1 MSAANLGLSCLP
13 VEVEVDVAER
23 GFPSLSIVGLP
34 TKAVEEA
41 KERVRTAL
49 TNCGFEFPQKKITVN
64 LAPADVPKEGA
75 AYDLPIAIGILA
87 ASGMIKMDT
96 EALYYGE
103 LGLDG
108 TLRHTKGVLL
118 VGLLAKEEKIKR
130 IYVPRVSANEAAV
143 VDGIRVMPVV
153 NLSELTRH
161 LGEGKKIEPLHHIEI
176 EKIIDEAEV
185 EFDLSEIVGQETAK
199 RALMVAAAG
208 GHNLLMSGP
217 PGSGK
222 TMLSRALP
230 GILPRLNKDE
240 SLEVT
245 RIYSAAGLIEPG
257 EALIRRRPFRS
268 PHHSTSMVGLIGG
281 GSRPM
286 PGEVSLAHLGVLF
299 LDEMAEFPR
308 SVLEALR
315 QPIEDQKVGVI
326 RAAGRVE
333 YPASFML
340 VAAVNPCPCGY
351 LNHPARECQ
360 CTPLTIS
367 KYQRRISGPIL
378 DRIDLHVEVPAVEV
392 VKLAEKTQKLETE
405 KTQSESRRVRE
416 LVMKAREIQTKR
428 LATPQAT
435 HAGGQAKIYCNAQM
449 KNKQV
454 KEFCPLDSQSQ
465 LVLNR
470 AVEKFDLSA
479 RAYFRIIKVAR
490 TIADLAAVENIG
502 VAHISEALQYRERVF

>member
-1 MSAANLGLSCLP
+1 MLAHVMSAANLGLSCLP

-143 VDGIRVMPVV
+143 VDDIRVMPVI

-230 GILPRLNKDE
+230 GILPRLNKNE

-286 PGEVSLAHLGVLF
+286 PGEGSLAHLGVLF

-428 LATPQAT
+428 LA
-435 HAGGQAKIYCNAQM
+435 GLKFYCNAQM

>member
-1 MSAANLGLSCLP
+1 MLAHVMSAANLGLSCIQ

-41 KERVRTAL
+41 KERVRTAM

-75 AYDLPIAIGILA
+75 AYDLPIAVGILA
-87 ASGMIKMDT
+87 ASGMMMMDT

-118 VGLLAKEEKIKR
+118 VGLLAKEQKIKR

-143 VDGIRVMPVV
+143 VDNIRVIPVI
-153 NLSELTRH
+153 NLSELARH
-161 LGEGKKIEPLHHIEI
+161 FGEGKKIEPLHHIEI

-185 EFDLSEIVGQETAK
+185 EFDLAEIVGQETAK

-351 LNHPARECQ
+351 LNHPTRECQ

-392 VKLAEKTQKLETE
+392 VKLATPSTTKVGTGGQA
-405 KTQSESRRVRE
+405 ESKRVRE
-416 LVMKAREIQTKR
+416 EVMKAREIQVKR
-428 LATPQAT
+428 LVDS
-435 HAGGQAKIYCNAQM
+435 KIYCNAQM
-449 KNKQV
+449 KNKLV
-454 KEFCPLDSQSQ
+454 KEFCPLDAPSQ
-465 LVLNR
+465 LILNR

-479 RAYFRIIKVAR
+479 RAYFRVIKVAR
-490 TIADLAAVENIG
+490 TIADLAASENIG
-502 VAHISEALQYRERVF
+502 SEHLSEALQYRERVF

>member
-23 GFPSLSIVGLP
+23 GFPGLSIVGLP

-41 KERVRTAL
+41 KERVRTAM
-49 TNCGFEFPQKKITVN
+49 TNCGFDFPQKKITVN

-75 AYDLPIAIGILA
+75 AYDLPIAMGILA
-87 ASGMIKMDT
+87 AAGMIKLDP
-96 EALYYGE
+96 EAFYYGE

-108 TLRHTKGVLL
+108 SLRHTRGVLL
-118 VGLLAKEEKIKR
+118 VGLLAREQKIKR
-130 IYVPRVSANEAAV
+130 IYVPRISANEAAV
-143 VDGIRVMPVV
+143 VAEIEVMPVV
-153 NLSELTRH
+153 NLIELAKH
-161 LGEGKKIEPLHHIEI
+161 LGEGKKIEPLHHIEV

-185 EFDLSEIVGQETAK
+185 EFDLSEVVGQETAK

-245 RIYSAAGLIEPG
+245 RVYSAAGMIEPG
-257 EALIRRRPFRS
+257 EALVRRRPFRS

-281 GSRPM
+281 GSHPM

-315 QPIEDQKVGVI
+315 GPIEDQKVSVI

-351 LNHPARECQ
+351 LNHPTRECK
-360 CTPLTIS
+360 CTPLAILR
-367 KYQRRISGPIL
+367 YQRRISGPIL
-378 DRIDLHVEVPAVEV
+378 DRIDLHIEVPAVEV
-392 VKLAEKTQKLETE
+392 VKLAENAQKTNQG
-405 KTQSESRRVRE
+405 ESKRVRDE
-416 LVMKAREIQTKR
+416 VMRAREIQTAR
-428 LATPQAT
+428 LA
-435 HAGGQAKIYCNAQM
+435 GSKIYCNAQM
-449 KNKQV
+449 KNKLV
-454 KEFCPLDSQSQ
+454 KEFCQLDGQSQ
-465 LVLNR
+465 LILNR

-490 TIADLAAVENIG
+490 TIADLANEERIAP
-502 VAHISEALQYRERVF
+502 AHISEALQYRERVF

>member
-87 ASGMIKMDT
+87 AAGMIKMDT

-245 RIYSAAGLIEPG
+245 RIYSAAGLLEPG
-257 EALIRRRPFRS
+257 QALIRRRPFRS

-286 PGEVSLAHLGVLF
+286 PGEVSLGHLGVLF
-299 LDEMAEFPR
+299 LDERAEFPR

>member
-1 MSAANLGLSCLP
+1 MLARVMSAANLGLSCLP

-23 GFPSLSIVGLP
+23 GFPGLSIVGLP

-41 KERVRTAL
+41 KERVRTAM
-49 TNCGFEFPQKKITVN
+49 TNCGFDFPQKKITVN

-87 ASGMIKMDT
+87 ASGMIKMDE

-108 TLRHTKGVLL
+108 SLRHTKGVLL
-118 VGLLAKEEKIKR
+118 VGLLAKDEKIKR
-130 IYVPRVSANEAAV
+130 IYVPRISANEAAV
-143 VDGIRVMPVV
+143 VNDISVMPVI
-153 NLSELTRH
+153 NLTELTRH
-161 LGEGKKIEPLHHIEI
+161 LGEGKKIEPLKHVEV

-199 RALMVAAAG
+199 RALTVAAAG

-245 RIYSAAGLIEPG
+245 RIYSAAGMIEPG
-257 EALIRRRPFRS
+257 EALVRRRPFRS

-281 GSRPM
+281 GSHPM

-308 SVLEALR
+308 GVLEALR
-315 QPIEDQKVGVI
+315 GPIEDQKVSVI

-333 YPASFML
+333 YPAAFML
-340 VAAVNPCPCGY
+340 IAAVNPCPCGY
-351 LNHPARECQ
+351 LNHPTRECK
-360 CTPLTIS
+360 CTPLSIQ

-378 DRIDLHVEVPAVEV
+378 DRIDLHIEVPAVEV
-392 VKLAEKTQKLETE
+392 VKLAEKTSGEARSCSAGQN
-405 KTQSESRRVRE
+405 ESRKVRE
-416 LVMKAREIQTKR
+416 QVMRAREIQTKR
-428 LATPQAT
+428 LA
-435 HAGGQAKIYCNAQM
+435 GLKIYCNAQM

-454 KEFCPLDSQSQ
+454 KEFCPLDGPSQ
-465 LVLNR
+465 LILNR

-490 TIADLAAVENIG
+490 TIADLEASEKIVA
-502 VAHISEALQYRERVF
+502 AHISEALQYRERVF

>member
-87 ASGMIKMDT
+87 AAGMIKMDT